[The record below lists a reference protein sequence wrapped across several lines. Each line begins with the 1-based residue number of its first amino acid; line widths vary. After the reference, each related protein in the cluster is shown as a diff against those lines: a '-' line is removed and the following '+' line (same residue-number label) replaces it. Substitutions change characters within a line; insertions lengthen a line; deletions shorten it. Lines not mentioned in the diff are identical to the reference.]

1 MQLLSAIFVAIAAQ
15 GAVVNAAAITS
26 TDTPS
31 RGVATHWCNH
41 GTGGNGGCEANGLH
55 TYCCALRK
63 TNFFEVPRQVTVV
76 SQNGEG
82 SSNCANG
89 GTIYCS

>member
-15 GAVVNAAAITS
+15 GAVANAVATN
-26 TDTPS
+26 TPS
-31 RGVATHWCNH
+31 PIATRWCNS
-41 GTGGNGGCEANGLH
+41 GTAGNGGCEVNGLH

-76 SQNGEG
+76 SQNGAG
-82 SSNCANG
+82 SSDCANG
-89 GTIYCS
+89 GTIYCG